1 MLNGVRRFAYA
12 SIGDPYARL
21 LSGIALER
29 IGRSE
34 DALAEL
40 EAGLAGLAPEDAE
53 RIRDPGP
60 LLDSLS
66 AEHFAGLRWEA
77 RVRAEAS
84 FWRAL
89 DPLLS
94 TEVNERLVAHL
105 AHSAYAH
112 LRLGGSH
119 TDAGEVWVRYGEP
132 LSIRAVG
139 AGTELR
145 TELWD
150 YGGGPAVTFRKLATS
165 SMRDLTS
172 EARAYLEDLRAT
184 RPHSYGTGGREVS
197 ALTAAVSR
205 FRGPSSATEFEVVTR
220 VPEPLISG
228 TDTVEFAL
236 IQLDGNGERVASRR
250 RRVVPGA
257 TLPARFW
264 VHERES
270 ELAVEIYNPILAR
283 GATLRVPVGRD
294 AGSVGPTASDLQLV
308 AAVARPEREV
318 VRGASWILPLSD
330 RRMDAPEVGV
340 LFELYDLPG
349 AGPYRLRL
357 ELVPV
362 AGGAA
367 RPIEFRP
374 AGHARFGW
382 SFARAPWPGPTRST
396 EYVTMRLEGVSSGNY
411 LLRAIAELPDGR
423 AIVSERW
430 VERK

>member
-1 MLNGVRRFAYA
+1 MSA
-12 SIGDPYARL
+12 PYARFFT
-21 LSGIALER
+21 
-29 IGRSE
+29 
-34 DALAEL
+34 
-40 EAGLAGLAPEDAE
+40 P
-53 RIRDPGP
+53 P
-60 LLDSLS
+60 L
-66 AEHFAGLRWEA
+66 H
-77 RVRAEAS
+77 
-84 FWRAL
+84 
-89 DPLLS
+89 
-94 TEVNERLVAHL
+94 
-105 AHSAYAH
+105 
-112 LRLGGSH
+112 GGSF
-119 TDAGEVWVRYGEP
+119 P
-132 LSIRAVG
+132 LPRARDVVK
-139 AGTELR
+139 TSVFTR
-145 TELWD
+145 
-150 YGGGPAVTFRKLATS
+150 PRKRDSSTTS

-184 RPHSYGTGGREVS
+184 RPHSYGTGDREVS

-228 TDTVEFAL
+228 TDTVEVAL